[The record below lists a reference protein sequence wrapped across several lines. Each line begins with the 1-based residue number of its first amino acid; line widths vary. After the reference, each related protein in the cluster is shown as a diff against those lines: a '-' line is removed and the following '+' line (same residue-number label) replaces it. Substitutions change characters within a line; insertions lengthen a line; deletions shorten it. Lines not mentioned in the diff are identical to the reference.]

1 MNVGDRV
8 KFLRAFELAPYSV
21 YDKLGE
27 VGTARERTVVRKGER
42 IWSVWKGTFDD
53 SVSIWIKEKELEVVD
68 V

>member
-27 VGTARERTVVRKGER
+27 VGTAMEFTVNRKNDR
-42 IWSVWKGTFDD
+42 IWSVRKVKFDD
-53 SVSIWIKEKELEVVD
+53 GVVIWIKEKDLEVVD